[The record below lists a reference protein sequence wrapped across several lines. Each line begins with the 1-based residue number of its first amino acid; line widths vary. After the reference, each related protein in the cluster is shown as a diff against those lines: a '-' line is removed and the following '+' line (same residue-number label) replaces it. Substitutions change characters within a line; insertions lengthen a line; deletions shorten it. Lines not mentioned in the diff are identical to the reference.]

1 VLSGRGLC
9 IGLITRAMES
19 YRLWCVGVFSL
30 SLDNEEALAHL
41 GLLSHGIIKYDE
53 FVVRLIAFIA

>member
-1 VLSGRGLC
+1 
-9 IGLITRAMES
+9 MES

-41 GLLSHGIIKYDE
+41 GLLNHGIIKYDE